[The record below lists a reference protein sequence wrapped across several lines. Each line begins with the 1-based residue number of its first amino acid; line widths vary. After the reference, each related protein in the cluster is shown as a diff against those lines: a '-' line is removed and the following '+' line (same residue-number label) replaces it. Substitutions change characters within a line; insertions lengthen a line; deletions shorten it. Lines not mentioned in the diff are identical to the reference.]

1 MADDL
6 GALAQRTADGLARD
20 RAGVVVAALAG
31 GQVEIRAAGA
41 VGVEDVFEIG
51 SVTKVFTALALA
63 ALVVEGTVSLDQP
76 LAELLPEAGR
86 LTKDGA
92 AVTLGQLA
100 QHTSGLPR
108 LPHGMLLR
116 ALLRPSAPDP
126 YAGLTEPVLL
136 GTLAKTRLGAVPGRR
151 HRYSNLGAGLLGLAL
166 ARRTGTD
173 YEGLIAR
180 QVTGPLGLPGIT
192 VAAGRPQ
199 VQGHDRKGRPVAA
212 WQLAALAGAGG
223 LHATAGELAGFLKA
237 QLEPEQSAL
246 TEPIALSRS
255 VRHPV
260 TPFAW
265 AHLGWL
271 GQQLHAKQGGRVEL
285 WHNGGT
291 GGFSSF
297 VGLSPEC
304 GTGVVALANTQRSVD
319 GPAFSLLRELSAAS
333 DPGLSPA
340 EPSTADDGREERS

>member
-6 GALAQRTADGLARD
+6 GALAQRTADGLARE
-20 RAGVVVAALAG
+20 RVGVVVAALAG
-31 GQVEIRAAGA
+31 GEVEVRAAGA
-41 VGVEDVFEIG
+41 VGVDDVFEIG

-63 ALVVEGTVSLDQP
+63 ALVVDGEVGLDQP
-76 LAELLPEAGR
+76 LAELLPEAGH
-86 LTKDGA
+86 LVKDGK

-136 GTLAKTRLGAVPGRR
+136 GTLARTRLGAVPGVR

-166 ARRTGTD
+166 ARHAGTD
-173 YEGLIAR
+173 YEGLLAR
-180 QVTGPLGLPGIT
+180 RVTGPLGLPGVR

-199 VQGHDRKGRPVAA
+199 VQGHDRRRRPVAA
-212 WQLAALAGAGG
+212 WHLAALAGAGA
-223 LHATAGELAGFLKA
+223 LHATAGELAAFLRA
-237 QLEPEQSAL
+237 QLEPEESGLAEAIAL
-246 TEPIALSRS
+246 TRS

-260 TPFAW
+260 NPFAW
-265 AHLGWL
+265 AHLGWI
-271 GQQLHAKQGGRVEL
+271 GQQLHAKQGGAVEL

-297 VGLSPEC
+297 AGLAPER
-304 GTGVVALANTQRSVD
+304 GTGVVVLSSTQRSVD
-319 GPAFSLLRELSAAS
+319 GPAFALLREL
-333 DPGLSPA
+333 
-340 EPSTADDGREERS
+340 PSS